1 MKYTQLGN
9 SALNASKLCLG
20 TMTFGEQNT
29 VEDAKNQLDYAVAHG
44 INFIDT
50 AEMYPVPP
58 RAETATRTEEYVGQW
73 LKKQQRDKLI
83 IATKISGP
91 ARGFHWLRNEPR
103 VNKQQINLAI
113 DASLQRL
120 QTDYVD
126 LYQIHWPD
134 RNVPFFGQT
143 AFQPENE
150 RETTP
155 ILEQLQALG
164 ELVKA
169 GKVRYLGLSNET
181 PWGLAQFLKLAD
193 EAGLPRVVSIQN
205 AYNLINR
212 MFEYGL
218 AEMCYREQVGL
229 MAYSPLAFGVLSGKY
244 AKLGTTGRL
253 TLFQNFG
260 QRYLKVI
267 NTPEALQSYCLIAQ
281 QHHISPATMA
291 LAYVRSRWFV
301 TSTLIGATTMQQ
313 LQENIAS
320 ADVELSA
327 EIIQKIEAVHAR
339 YPNPAP

>member
-1 MKYTQLGN
+1 MKYNNLG
-9 SALNASKLCLG
+9 SSTLQVSELCLG
-20 TMTFGEQNT
+20 TMTFGDQNS
-29 VEDAKNQLDYAVAHG
+29 VADAANQLDYAIAHG

-58 RAETATRTEEYVGQW
+58 RAETATRTEQYVGQW
-73 LKKQQRDKLI
+73 LKGQSRDKLI

-91 ARGFHWLRNEPR
+91 ARGFNWLRNGPK
-103 VNKQQINLAI
+103 VNKEHITLAI

-120 QTDYVD
+120 NTDYVD

-150 RETTP
+150 RDTTP
-155 ILEQLQALG
+155 ILEQLQTLG

-212 MFEYGL
+212 IFEYGL

-229 MAYSPLAFGVLSGKY
+229 MAYSPLGFGVLTGKY
-244 AKLGTTGRL
+244 LSGQGSGRL
-253 TLFQNFG
+253 SLFPAFG
-260 QRYLKVI
+260 QRYQKPFVADAVS
-267 NTPEALQSYCLIAQ
+267 EYSALAQ
-281 QHHISPATMA
+281 TLGISPATLA
-291 LAYVRSRWFV
+291 LAYVRSCWFV
-301 TSTLIGATTMQQ
+301 TSTIIGATDMKQ
-313 LQENIAS
+313 LAENIAS
-320 ADVELSA
+320 LDVQLSS
-327 EIIQKIEAVHAR
+327 ETLQKIETVHR
-339 YPNPAP
+339 RNPNPAP